1 MTVLEKKCARALL
14 AFCVFLIFVPVGAQT
29 SPPSVKKPN
38 IVFILVDNTGWG
50 DFSVYGGTT
59 ATPRIDKLASEGIR
73 FRMTWEGVCL

>member
-1 MTVLEKKCARALL
+1 M
-14 AFCVFLIFVPVGAQT
+14 AFFVISFFTFLRAQT
-29 SPPSVKKPN
+29 AGPGPKKPN

-50 DFSVYGGTT
+50 DLGVYGGTT